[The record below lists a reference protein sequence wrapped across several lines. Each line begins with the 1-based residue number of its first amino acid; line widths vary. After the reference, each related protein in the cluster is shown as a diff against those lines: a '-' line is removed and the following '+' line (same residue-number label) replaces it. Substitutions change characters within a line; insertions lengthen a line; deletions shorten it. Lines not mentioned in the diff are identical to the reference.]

1 MNGWSLVRRYLTFR
15 SVDSSSV
22 RSQTCILPLDDLRM
36 LISTMHIHILLEYQ
50 VVALAVSAIERGDV
64 VNLADTI
71 E

>member
-1 MNGWSLVRRYLTFR
+1 
-15 SVDSSSV
+15 
-22 RSQTCILPLDDLRM
+22 M